1 MEFNMRVQGLSR
13 FRRAVVIGAAAAL
26 AVGVAG
32 CSNSEEASSES
43 STTAASSQTR
53 VFEAQNG
60 SIEIPS
66 DPQRIV
72 ACGYAVLP
80 LIQAGAKDRKSK
92 RLNSSQ

>member
-1 MEFNMRVQGLSR
+1 MEFNMRVQGLSW

-66 DPQRIV
+66 DPLRI
-72 ACGYAVLP
+72 
-80 LIQAGAKDRKSK
+80 R
-92 RLNSSQ
+92 SSAADSGGSEPGSSM